1 MTLTAEVKRRA
12 KELGF
17 CAVGVTTADPFTSAE
32 QAAAERTSAG
42 LMDGLTWWSEARVHA
57 SADPG
62 RAMPDARSVIALAFP
77 YPSSDSASQKSLLA
91 ESSSPLAIPDS
102 PSPLW
107 GGLGRGS
114 VPGPVGR
121 IASYALGRDYHE
133 VLKDRMQPLIDLLRE
148 RGYRAKTYVDHGW
161 MLDRA
166 AAARAGIG
174 WLGKNT
180 NLLIPETG
188 SYVLLCEIVTSA
200 ELDVDQ
206 PLKKTCGSC
215 DACMRVCPTG
225 ALVAPGVLD
234 NRRCISYW
242 TIEHRGIIP
251 NEMRPLIG
259 DWIFGC
265 DLCQEVCPVNASANP
280 AAPDGAAVNAF
291 GPLIDARPRLEE
303 LLTLDED
310 GFRARF
316 RESAVWRARRSGL
329 LRNACVALGNV
340 ADRASVPALSRA
352 LNDVDPLVRGHA
364 AWALG
369 RLGGVGARR
378 ALEDALR
385 REGDA
390 WVREECVLAI
400 EACGPRAAP
409 STVSPPSPP
418 RRVPA

>member
-1 MTLTAEVKRRA
+1 MTLTEEVKRLA
-12 KELGF
+12 TELRF
-17 CAVGVTTADPFTSAE
+17 CAVGVTTAEPFTSAE
-32 QAAAERTSAG
+32 QAAAERTVAG

-57 SADPG
+57 SADPR

-77 YPSSDSASQKSLLA
+77 YPTQNPNHL
-91 ESSSPLAIPDS
+91 ETS
-102 PSPLW
+102 PSPLE
-107 GGLGRGS
+107 GEGRGGGS
-114 VPGPVGR
+114 SAAGR
-121 IASYALGRDYHE
+121 IASYAIGRDYHE
-133 VLKDRMQPLIDLLRE
+133 VLRDRMQPLINLLRE
-148 RGYRAKTYVDHGW
+148 RGHRAKTYVDHGW

-180 NLLIPETG
+180 NLLVPETG

-242 TIEHRGIIP
+242 TIEHRGVIP

-265 DLCQEVCPVNASANP
+265 DLCREVCPVNAAARP
-280 AAPDGAAVNAF
+280 AAPDGDAVNAF
-291 GPLIDARPRLEE
+291 GPLIDARPQLEE
-303 LLTLDED
+303 LLALDED

-329 LRNACVALGNV
+329 LRNTCIALGNV
-340 ADRASVPALSRA
+340 ADRASVPALGRA
-352 LNDVDPLVRGHA
+352 LEDVDPLVRGHA

-369 RLGGVGARR
+369 RLGGMAARH

-390 WVREECVLAI
+390 WVREECALAI
-400 EACGPRAAP
+400 EACGPLAVP
-409 STVSPPSPP
+409 STASSPSLPQRAPT
-418 RRVPA
+418 